1 MPPPLLTD
9 LLLIPKEL
17 IMQEFFNGMADI
29 LEIDAD
35 KISPQ
40 LNLADYAW
48 DSLAIISTIALV
60 DDLFDQML
68 DGQAL
73 AQCVT
78 LGDVLALITVKA

>member
-1 MPPPLLTD
+1 M
-9 LLLIPKEL
+9 

-35 KISPQ
+35 KIGPQ
-40 LNLADYAW
+40 LNLGDYAW

-78 LGDVLALITVKA
+78 MADVLALITVKA

>member
-1 MPPPLLTD
+1 
-9 LLLIPKEL
+9 
-17 IMQEFFNGMADI
+17 MQEFFNGMADI

>member
-1 MPPPLLTD
+1 
-9 LLLIPKEL
+9 
-17 IMQEFFNGMADI
+17 MQEFFNGMADI

-35 KISPQ
+35 KIVPQ

-78 LGDVLALITVKA
+78 MADVLALITVKA